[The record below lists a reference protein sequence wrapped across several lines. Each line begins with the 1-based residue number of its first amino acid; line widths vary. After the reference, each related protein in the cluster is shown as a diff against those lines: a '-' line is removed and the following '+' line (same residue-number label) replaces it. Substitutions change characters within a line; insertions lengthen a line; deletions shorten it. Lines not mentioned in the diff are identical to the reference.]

1 VSEDAANGRDPSS
14 GDGVSRDEG
23 FRAWL
28 AMNDYLVDEDFLV
41 FDVEDMPEDPFTE
54 EGLNVAEAE
63 AIRRFPDPAT
73 ALAEENREQSDKFIR
88 FIGETFVRGLG
99 GEWTDDAQDGTD
111 RAFIGVRF
119 DGLERIVAPP
129 TLFTAALARRRGGE
143 WAFVYHQAAK
153 DLGRL

>member
-1 VSEDAANGRDPSS
+1 VSEDPVYGSDPNS
-14 GDGVSRDEG
+14 GGGVSRDEG

-41 FDVEDMPEDPFTE
+41 FDVEDMPADPFTE

-88 FIGETFVRGLG
+88 YIGETFVRGLG
-99 GEWTDDAQDGTD
+99 GEWTNDAQDGTD

-119 DGLERIVAPP
+119 EGLERIVTPP